1 MSGTGVSMSLLTNF
15 ARGVK
20 VELIAKLATS
30 YEAYDGGTLIKGVA
44 RHNIRDYFRKYGST
58 ARKFDHIAEDD
69 IYIGYVR
76 MSYKPEFLSAIIL
89 AGENAVAVS
98 FDSEVGESNDFLTL
112 MAKKEFADRMTAAV
126 QRAASFMRKAAP
138 EPAPAPKPQAKAI
151 AAPPTDPAQKGNDG
165 LGWKLLLTVGAVM
178 GIVILVSILTERQQA
193 AAPPTGNFALPESY
207 GTDAGNI
214 APSGSV
220 PLTES
225 AATPSPDDTH
235 GYLGDTA
242 LTYGMMDSIMGGI
255 DEFVAVYRRGGMS
268 EAVSHSR
275 QCFSQAESST
285 QISDL
290 DKCAAFDFT
299 AQFIDNAAVSQDGF
313 PANQYFAETN
323 ARLDALYAR
332 FPEHDL
338 ERLALIKGQTA
349 VVMRENGI
357 GY

>member
-76 MSYKPEFLSAIIL
+76 MPYKPEFLSALIL
-89 AGENAVAVS
+89 AGDDAVAVS

-138 EPAPAPKPQAKAI
+138 APQPQTRTI
-151 AAPPTDPAQKGNDG
+151 AAPPTASAQKGNDA
-165 LGWKLLLTVGAVM
+165 LGWMLLVTVGAVI
-178 GIVILVSILTERQQA
+178 GIAFLIPILTEQEQVE
-193 AAPPTGNFALPESY
+193 APSSGNFALSESY
-207 GTDAGNI
+207 GTGSGNV
-214 APSGSV
+214 APSGSI
-220 PLTES
+220 PS
-225 AATPSPDDTH
+225 AETAAPPSPDDIH
-235 GYLGDTA
+235 GYLGNTA
-242 LTYGMMDSIMGGI
+242 FTYGMLDSIMGGI
-255 DEFVAVYRRGGMS
+255 DEFVTVYRRGGML

-299 AQFIDNAAVSQDGF
+299 AQFFDDAAVSHGL
-313 PANQYFAETN
+313 PANQYFEETN